1 MKEVLADFPTLT
13 GLFVAKNGDWY
24 FDKPSHVDTEFKKR
38 EDILK
43 LK

>member
-1 MKEVLADFPTLT
+1 MKEVIEQFVTLT
-13 GLFVAKNGDWY
+13 GLFVTKNGEWY
-24 FDKPSHVDTEFKKR
+24 FEKPSHIETEFKKR